1 MKGTGYVDYNGNIR
15 FEDSIKEYLKNNP
28 DTEADI
34 EIHVLSKPQHF
45 LYKYL
50 DGILIKDIASHS
62 GMSHDEIKDL
72 MKQKF
77 ATLDIKN
84 LEEIPRR
91 HRGKRTQIIAMV
103 NTDNEIM
110 FYRWIKSCSYMTHEE
125 LKEFVVNVENHF
137 FDFME
142 GALAVK
148 DQLKN
153 AEYRKIG
160 MMDNKEYKKYKG
172 IPSKNANDYR
182 RVG

>member
-1 MKGTGYVDYNGNIR
+1 MAEKNMKGTGYIEYNGNIR
-15 FEDSIKEYLKNNP
+15 YEESVRDYIKNNP
-28 DTEADI
+28 DTEVDI
-34 EIHVLSKPQHF
+34 EIHVLNKPQHF

-50 DGILIKDIASHS
+50 DGMLIKDIADHS
-62 GMSHDEIKDL
+62 GMSHDEIKTM

-77 ATLDIKN
+77 ATHDIKD

-103 NTDNEIM
+103 NADNDIM

-142 GALAVK
+142 GALDKK
-148 DQLKN
+148 DQLKK
-153 AEYRKIG
+153 AEYRRIG
-160 MMDNKEYKKYKG
+160 MMDNKEYRKFKKEE
-172 IPSKNANDYR
+172 R
-182 RVG
+182 